1 MSSTQS
7 NTSISPEKLLPPGS
21 PIVMDLSGVA
31 ETLCVSV
38 STVQLMVRQG
48 EFPEP
53 RQLSGRRVGWLTIE
67 VAAWAASRPR
77 STQLP
82 PHNTGAAKPK
92 ASRAA
97 AQPAQ

>member
-1 MSSTQS
+1 MTTSTPTPIQ
-7 NTSISPEKLLPPGS
+7 PEKMLSPGTPMVLDLP
-21 PIVMDLSGVA
+21 GVA
-31 ETLCVSV
+31 KTLCVAV

-53 RQLSGRRVGWLTIE
+53 RQLSGRRVGWLAIE
-67 VAAWAASRPR
+67 VATWAASRPR

-97 AQPAQ
+97 AQPVQ